1 MVSIIIP
8 TYNRPE
14 LLREAVDSA
23 LSQTVPVEVIVVNDG
38 GVKPNNL
45 PKDVRFYDRPHKG
58 APDTANYAISKA
70 TGDFIFNLDDD
81 DLLAENCIERLL
93 EAIRGSDV
101 AFCDLL
107 LYPDMIPFPQKF
119 DGYGALKLNNTMP
132 DPKLMT
138 REAAIKV
145 PVPNM
150 EVGWDYERNL
160 RMCEAGLKIAH
171 CPEFLY
177 FYRQHSGQ
185 IQKTMADEQT
195 KNNLYSK
202 QVRNIK

>member
-1 MVSIIIP
+1 MVSIVIP
-8 TYNRPE
+8 TYNRLE
-14 LLREAVDSA
+14 FLAEAVDSA
-23 LSQTVPVEVIVVNDG
+23 LSQTVKCEIIVVNDG
-38 GVKPNNL
+38 GEKPRNL
-45 PKDVRFYDRPHKG
+45 PKSVRFYDREHRG
-58 APDTANYAISKA
+58 ASDTVNYAMSKA

-93 EAIRGSDV
+93 ETIKGYDV

-119 DGYGALKLNNTMP
+119 EGYEALKLNNTMP

-145 PVPNM
+145 PVPDM
-150 EVGWDYERNL
+150 KVGWDYERNL
-160 RMCEAGLKIAH
+160 QMCEAGLKITH

-185 IQKTMADEQT
+185 IQKTLPNQQT

-202 QVRNIK
+202 QLRNIK